1 MPQITLF
8 TPFESQKAFIDKFV
22 ETDDLFGCLVAPR
35 GSGKTLAAMN
45 IALYWAL
52 LKPNQKIG
60 WCAPTFSQSKS
71 VLDQIVSAAHDIVE
85 SSNRQEATIVF
96 INGSTIKF
104 LSSDSADNIRG
115 FRFSHLIL
123 DEFAYIKQK
132 VIDTILLPT
141 LNPNGRKCLMVSTPA
156 GKNHMYTWYMKEDV
170 VSHKIP
176 LTECPYISQ
185 TLIDEA
191 KKSLPPDLFAQE
203 YLAEFRDAAND
214 VFVGID
220 RVAFLGQYTE
230 GRGQDAYVGIDTG
243 LVDDY
248 SVLYLISPIG
258 KTLHI
263 ERINNENINTIATLF
278 SNIMSKYNIVGGN
291 VEKNGIGAAMFD
303 LLKKRFRK
311 LKGFTTTQASKTE
324 AVRKLIND
332 IELTNIELPSEQLCP
347 ELHTEFANY
356 SYKMS
361 QTGNL
366 SFGHSPGAKDDIIDA
381 LLMAN
386 LSRVQFMERKPIRI
400 SGISKV
406 KPTFGRPK

>member
-1 MPQITLF
+1 MDVTLF
-8 TPFESQKAFIDKFV
+8 TPFQAQKEFIDKFV
-22 ETDDLFGCLVAPR
+22 ETDDLFGCLVSPR
-35 GSGKTLAAMN
+35 GSGKTLTAMN

-52 LKPNQKIG
+52 SKKNQKIG

-71 VLDQIVSAAHDIVE
+71 VLDQIVSAAHDIIE

-96 INGSTIKF
+96 VNGSTIKF

-115 FRFSHLIL
+115 FRFTHLIL

-141 LNPNGRKCLMVSTPA
+141 LNPNGKKCLMVSTPA
-156 GKNHMYTWYMKEDV
+156 GKNHMYTWYMKEEV

-191 KKSLPPDLFAQE
+191 RKSLPQDLFAQE

-214 VFVGID
+214 VFTNID
-220 RVAFLGQYTE
+220 RVSFLGKYEE
-230 GRGQDAYVGIDTG
+230 GRGQDAYVGLDTG

-248 SVLYLISPIG
+248 SVLYLLSPIG

-263 ERINNENINTIATLF
+263 ERINNTEINNIATLF
-278 SNIMSKYNIVGGN
+278 SNIMSNYNIVGGY
-291 VEKNGIGAAMFD
+291 VEKNGIGAAMYD

-311 LKGFTTTQASKTE
+311 LQGFTTTQASKTE

-332 IELTNIELPSEQLCP
+332 IEMMNIELPSDELCP

-356 SYKMS
+356 TYKMS
-361 QTGNL
+361 PTGNL

-381 LLMAN
+381 LLMSN
-386 LSRVQFMERKPIRI
+386 LSRVKFLEKKPVRV
-400 SGISKV
+400 SGIRSV
-406 KPTFGRPK
+406 KPDWGRPR

>member
-1 MPQITLF
+1 MPNVTLF
-8 TPFESQKAFIDKFV
+8 TPYPAQKSFIDKFV
-22 ETDDLFGCLVAPR
+22 ETNDLFGCLVAPR
-35 GSGKTLAAMN
+35 GSGKSLAAMN
-45 IALYWAL
+45 IALFWAL
-52 LKPNQKIG
+52 SKPNQKLG
-60 WCAPTFSQSKS
+60 WCAPTFSQSKNI
-71 VLDQIVSAAHDIVE
+71 LDQIVSAAHELIQ

-96 INGSTIKF
+96 INGSSIKF

-115 FRFSHLIL
+115 FRFTHLIL
-123 DEFAYIKQK
+123 DEFAYIKPS

-141 LNPNGRKCLMVSTPA
+141 LNPNGKKCLMVSTPA
-156 GKNHMYTWYMKEDV
+156 GKNHMYTWYMKEEV

-191 KKSLPPDLFAQE
+191 RKSLPPDLFAQE

-214 VFVGID
+214 VFTNID
-220 RVAFLGQYTE
+220 RVSFLGKYEE

-248 SVLYLISPIG
+248 SVLYLLSPIG

-263 ERINNENINTIATLF
+263 ERINNIEINSIATVF
-278 SNIMSKYNIVGGN
+278 RNIMKTYNIVGGYC
-291 VEKNGIGAAMFD
+291 EINGIGRAMYD
-303 LLKKRFRK
+303 LLYKDFRK
-311 LKGFTTTQASKTE
+311 LKPFTTTQQSKTE

-332 IELTNIELPSEQLCP
+332 IEMMSIELPSDTLCP

-356 SYKMS
+356 TYKIGS
-361 QTGNL
+361 TGNL

-381 LLMAN
+381 LLMSN
-386 LSRVQFMERKPIRI
+386 LSRVKFMEKSSIRVSSIGSIKP
-400 SGISKV
+400 S
-406 KPTFGRPK
+406 FGRPK

>member
-1 MPQITLF
+1 MDVTLF
-8 TPFESQKAFIDKFV
+8 TPYQKQAEFIDKFV
-22 ETDDLFGCLVAPR
+22 ETDDLFGCVVSPR
-35 GSGKTLAAMN
+35 GSGKSLLAMN

-52 LKPNQKIG
+52 SKPNQKLG
-60 WCAPTFSQSKS
+60 WCAPTFSQSKNI
-71 VLDQIVSAAHDIVE
+71 LDQIVTAAKDTIQG
-85 SSNRQEATIVF
+85 SNRMEATIQF

-115 FRFSHLIL
+115 FRFTHLIL
-123 DEFAYIKQK
+123 DEFAYIKQN
-132 VIDTILLPT
+132 VIDTVLLPT
-141 LNPNGRKCLMVSTPA
+141 LNPNGKKCLMVSTPA
-156 GKNHMYTWYMKEDV
+156 GKNQLYTWYMKDEV
-170 VSHKIP
+170 VSHKIT
-176 LTECPYISQ
+176 LEDCPYISR

-191 KKSLPPDLFAQE
+191 RKSLPPDLFAQE

-220 RVAFLGQYTE
+220 RVAFLGKYTE
-230 GRGQDAYVGIDTG
+230 GKGQECYVGIDTG

-248 SVLYLISPIG
+248 SVLYLLSPIG

-263 ERINNENINTIATLF
+263 ERINNENINVIARLF
-278 SNIMSKYNIVGGN
+278 SNIMSNYKVVGGYI
-291 VEKNGIGAAMFD
+291 EQNGIGKAMYD
-303 LLKKRFRK
+303 LISPKFRK
-311 LKGFTTTQASKTE
+311 VRAFTTTQKSKTE

-332 IELTNIELPSEQLCP
+332 IEMTNIELPSEQLCP

-366 SFGHSPGAKDDIIDA
+366 SFGHSPGSKDDIIDA

-386 LSRVQFMERKPIRI
+386 LSRVQFMTRRPMRVGSI
-400 SGISKV
+400 SRV

>member
-1 MPQITLF
+1 MNITLF
-8 TPFESQKAFIDKFV
+8 TPYQKQAEFIDKFV
-22 ETDDLFGCLVAPR
+22 ETDDLFGCVVSPR
-35 GSGKTLAAMN
+35 GSGKSLLAMN

-52 LKPNQKIG
+52 SKPNQKLG
-60 WCAPTFSQSKS
+60 WCAPTFSQSKNI
-71 VLDQIVSAAHDIVE
+71 LDQIVTAAKDTIQG
-85 SSNRQEATIVF
+85 SNRMEATIQF

-115 FRFSHLIL
+115 FRFTHLIL
-123 DEFAYIKQK
+123 DEFAYIKQN
-132 VIDTILLPT
+132 VIDTVLLPT
-141 LNPNGRKCLMVSTPA
+141 LNPNGKKCLMVSTPA
-156 GKNHMYTWYMKEDV
+156 GKNQLYTWYMKDEV
-170 VSHKIP
+170 VSHKIT
-176 LTECPYISQ
+176 LEDCPYISR

-191 KKSLPPDLFAQE
+191 RKSLPPDLFAQE

-220 RVAFLGQYTE
+220 RVAFLGKYTE
-230 GRGQDAYVGIDTG
+230 GKGQECYVGIDTG

-248 SVLYLISPIG
+248 SVLYLLSPIG

-263 ERINNENINTIATLF
+263 ERINNENINVIARLF
-278 SNIMSKYNIVGGN
+278 SNIMSNYKVVGGYI
-291 VEKNGIGAAMFD
+291 EQNGIGKAMYD
-303 LLKKRFRK
+303 LISPKFRK
-311 LKGFTTTQASKTE
+311 VRAFTTTQKSKTE

-332 IELTNIELPSEQLCP
+332 IEMTNIELPSEQLCP

-366 SFGHSPGAKDDIIDA
+366 SFGHSPGSKDDIIDA

-386 LSRVQFMERKPIRI
+386 LSRVQFMTRRPMRVGSI
-400 SGISKV
+400 SRV

>member
-1 MPQITLF
+1 MNVTLF
-8 TPFESQKAFIDKFV
+8 TPFQAQKEFIDKFV
-22 ETDDLFGCLVAPR
+22 ETDDLFGCLVSPR
-35 GSGKTLAAMN
+35 GSGKTLTAMN

-71 VLDQIVSAAHDIVE
+71 VLDQIVSAAHEIVE
-85 SSNRQEATIVF
+85 SSNRQEATIVL
-96 INGSTIKF
+96 INGTSIKF

-115 FRFSHLIL
+115 FRFTHLIL

-141 LNPNGRKCLMVSTPA
+141 LNPNGKKCLMVSTPA

-185 TLIDEA
+185 TLVDEA

-203 YLAEFRDAAND
+203 YLAEFKDAAND
-214 VFVGID
+214 VFTNID
-220 RVAFLGQYTE
+220 RVAFLGKYEE
-230 GRGQDAYVGIDTG
+230 GRGQDAYVGVDTG

-248 SVLYLISPIG
+248 SVLYIISPIG

-263 ERINNENINTIATLF
+263 ERINNENINTIATIF
-278 SNIMSKYNIVGGN
+278 SNIMKTYNVVGGYI
-291 VEKNGIGAAMFD
+291 ECNGVGKGMYD
-303 LLKKRFRK
+303 LIQPKFRK
-311 LKGFTTTQASKTE
+311 IKPFTTTQKSKTE
-324 AVRKLIND
+324 MVRKLIND
-332 IELTNIELPSEQLCP
+332 IELTNIELPSDSLCP

-356 SYKMS
+356 TYKLS
-361 QTGNL
+361 STGNL
-366 SFGHSPGAKDDIIDA
+366 SFGHLPGSKDDIIDA

-386 LSRVQFMERKPIRI
+386 LSRVKFMERRPMRVG
-400 SGISKV
+400 GINKV
-406 KPTFGRPK
+406 KPSFGRPK